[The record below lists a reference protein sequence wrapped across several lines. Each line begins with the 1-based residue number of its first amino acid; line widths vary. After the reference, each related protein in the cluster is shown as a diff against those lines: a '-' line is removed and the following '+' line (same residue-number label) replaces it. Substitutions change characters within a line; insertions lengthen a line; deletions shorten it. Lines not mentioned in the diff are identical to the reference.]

1 MTELSADDARRL
13 ILRAQGFLGA
23 DARRGGVEGMLRRL
37 GAVQLD
43 TISVLARSHELV
55 AYGRLGPVGRETIE
69 RAYWHNPARSFEY
82 WCHAACIL
90 PIEHWPLY
98 DFRRRAYRASKQR
111 WHEVP
116 ADFEKVLHQ
125 VRDSGPLT
133 TSDIGGAKKSAEWW
147 DWSDSKIALEWLLD
161 IGELVC
167 TRRIG
172 WRRVYDLAERA
183 VPADLLGVELTDE
196 ECIVRLARIAGA
208 ALGVATRADLIDFL
222 RLKGPYA
229 AMLDEALASGAAGLV
244 PVHVAGWPEARPPRR
259 TAVAPSP
266 AISVTSPSPNPATRG
281 AASLGAP
288 GSDDLAGSEAADNGP
303 SDLLTAGATDQGLSG
318 PPDLTVSHAAEPGP
332 SGSPDLA
339 AAGTAGRGL
348 AGSSSGSAL
357 PGTDGLVVSGASVI
371 VSPGSVRSAGIG
383 GRAPNA
389 WADPEALASVP
400 RGRHRTTL
408 VSPFD
413 SLIWHRG
420 RTSRIFGFD
429 YQLEI
434 YVPKP
439 KRVHGYFTMPV
450 LAGGKLIGRVDP
462 AREGSTFVARHV
474 SFESSVVRP
483 VDIAA
488 VRDALWSAASWVGCT
503 DVRVERVTSEA
514 HTRPL
519 LDALP
524 LGPSDPR

>member
-23 DARRGGVEGMLRRL
+23 DVRRGGVEGMLRRL

-55 AYGRLGPVGRETIE
+55 AYGRLGAVGRETIE

-116 ADFEKVLHQ
+116 RDFEKVLHQ
-125 VRDSGPLT
+125 VRDSGPVT

-222 RLKGPYA
+222 RLKGPHA

-244 PVHVAGWPEARPPRR
+244 PVHVAGWPEVRPPRR

-266 AISVTSPSPNPATRG
+266 AISITSPSPNPATRG
-281 AASLGAP
+281 AAALGAP
-288 GSDDLAGSEAADNGP
+288 DSDDLAGSEAADNGP
-303 SDLLTAGATDQGLSG
+303 SGLLTAGATDQGLSG
-318 PPDLTVSHAAEPGP
+318 PPGFTVSHAAEPGP

-339 AAGTAGRGL
+339 TAGTAGRGL
-348 AGSSSGSAL
+348 AGSSSDSA
-357 PGTDGLVVSGASVI
+357 PPAADGFVVSGASVI

-474 SFESSVVRP
+474 SFESSVVRA

>member
-13 ILRAQGFLGA
+13 ILRAQGFMGA

-55 AYGRLGPVGRETIE
+55 AYGRLGAVGRETIE

-98 DFRRRAYRASKQR
+98 DFRRRGYRARKQR

-116 ADFEKVLHQ
+116 SDFEKVLHQ
-125 VRDSGPLT
+125 VRDSGPVT

-167 TRRIG
+167 TQRIG

-222 RLKGPYA
+222 RLRVPYA

-259 TAVAPSP
+259 TAVASSS
-266 AISVTSPSPNPATRG
+266 ANSVISASLSPATRG
-281 AASLGAP
+281 AAELGTP
-288 GSDDLAGSEAADNGP
+288 GA
-303 SDLLTAGATDQGLSG
+303 
-318 PPDLTVSHAAEPGP
+318 
-332 SGSPDLA
+332 PDLA
-339 AAGTAGRGL
+339 TSGAAGNGL
-348 AGSSSGSAL
+348 SDLPTEGANSFDSAL
-357 PGTDGLVVSGASVI
+357 PGTDGLVVPGSPVI
-371 VSPGSVRSAGIG
+371 ASPGSRRSAVTG

-389 WADPEALASVP
+389 WADPEALATVP

-483 VDIAA
+483 ADIAA
-488 VRDALWSAASWVGCT
+488 VREALWSAASWVGCT

-524 LGPSDPR
+524 LGLSDLR

>member
-1 MTELSADDARRL
+1 MTELSADEARRL
-13 ILRAQGFLGA
+13 ILRAQGFMGA
-23 DARRGGVEGMLRRL
+23 DGRRGGVQGMLRRL

-55 AYGRLGPVGRETIE
+55 AYGRLGAVGRTAVE

-98 DFRRRAYRASKQR
+98 GFRRRAYRERKQR

-116 ADFEKVLHQ
+116 ADYEKVLDQ
-125 VRDSGPLT
+125 VRDSGPVT

-167 TRRIG
+167 TRRVG

-183 VPADLLGVELTDE
+183 VPADLLGQELTDE
-196 ECIVRLARIAGA
+196 ECVVRLARVAGS
-208 ALGVATRADLIDFL
+208 ALGVATRGDLVDFL
-222 RLKGPYA
+222 RVKGPYTA
-229 AMLDEALASGAAGLV
+229 LLDQALVSGAAGLV
-244 PVHVAGWPEARPPRR
+244 PVKVAGWP
-259 TAVAPSP
+259 P
-266 AISVTSPSPNPATRG
+266 AKQ
-281 AASLGAP
+281 AA
-288 GSDDLAGSEAADNGP
+288 
-303 SDLLTAGATDQGLSG
+303 
-318 PPDLTVSHAAEPGP
+318 
-332 SGSPDLA
+332 
-339 AAGTAGRGL
+339 
-348 AGSSSGSAL
+348 
-357 PGTDGLVVSGASVI
+357 
-371 VSPGSVRSAGIG
+371 
-383 GRAPNA
+383 NA
-389 WADPEALASVP
+389 WAAPEALESEP

-420 RTSRIFGFD
+420 RTSRVFGFD
-429 YQLEI
+429 YTLEI
-434 YVPKP
+434 YVPKA

-450 LAGGKLIGRVDP
+450 LSGGKLIARVDP
-462 AREGSTFVARHV
+462 SREGQTFVARHV
-474 SFESSVVRP
+474 SFESSRVRP
-483 VDIAA
+483 ADVAG
-488 VRDALWSAASWVGCT
+488 VREALWSAADWVGCT

-514 HTRPL
+514 HTVPL

-524 LGPSDPR
+524 LDLSDHR